1 MTTDS
6 KIQSKILP
14 IVGYGSPI
22 LREVCLEVDKT
33 IDEVKL
39 LANDLIKTMT
49 NIGTAV
55 GLAAPQVN
63 VNLRMFIMSPN
74 RTPIVVINP
83 TITKRRGTKKSG
95 EGCLSIPGVYETVA
109 ERDDIID
116 VEYYDVDMNKQKI
129 RLRGFDAVVFQH
141 EFDHL
146 NGILFTDRLTKE
158 GEEAAKDKLSDIEKG
173 IYKADYPMVFTHLLK
188 DPT

>member
-1 MTTDS
+1 MT
-6 KIQSKILP
+6 QESKILP

-22 LREVCLEVDKT
+22 LRSVCLEVDDT
-33 IDEVKL
+33 IDDIKR
-39 LANDLIKTMT
+39 LANDLIATMT

-74 RTPIVVINP
+74 RKPIVVINP

-95 EGCLSIPGVYETVA
+95 EGCLSIPGVNAVVA
-109 ERDDIID
+109 ERDEIID

-129 RLRGFDAVVFQH
+129 RLRGFEAVVFQH

-158 GEEAAKDKLSDIEKG
+158 GDEAVKDKLSDIEKG

-188 DPT
+188 DPHKL

>member
-1 MTTDS
+1 ME
-6 KIQSKILP
+6 SKILP

-39 LANDLIKTMT
+39 LANDLIATMT

-83 TITKRRGTKKSG
+83 TITKRRGKRKSE
-95 EGCLSIPGVYETVA
+95 EGCLSIMGVNATVPD
-109 ERDDIID
+109 RDEIID
-116 VEYYDVDMNKQKI
+116 VEYYDINMNKQKV
-129 RLRGFDAVVFQH
+129 RLRGFEAIVFQH
-141 EFDHL
+141 EIHHL
-146 NGILFTDRLTKE
+146 DGILFTDLLTKD
-158 GEEAAKDKLSDIEKG
+158 GIEAVKDKLSDIEKG
-173 IYKADYPMVFTHLLK
+173 IYKADYPMVFTHLLQ
-188 DPT
+188 DPR